1 MYTQEHWVDSGVT
14 LRPMHVSS
22 VEGMEDM
29 IELGELH
36 EKGILR
42 NLFTRYLNND
52 IYVSF
57 YERAPI
63 PGQTYCVCLS
73 IAHPSLE
80 YLALSVN

>member
-1 MYTQEHWVDSGVT
+1 
-14 LRPMHVSS
+14 MHISS

-42 NLFTRYLNND
+42 NLFTRYLENN

-57 YERAPI
+57 SR
-63 PGQTYCVCLS
+63 
-73 IAHPSLE
+73 
-80 YLALSVN
+80 